1 MRGNSALAK
10 GCRMSQLPA
19 RYVRDL
25 GIPILTLLI
34 MRREALRWRNN
45 RTVPPPLPIAQ
56 RRELE
61 AWPLF
66 AEPPVLPPH
75 SKFNLTY
82 RDVPWDAHRDTRIF
96 AVSGNTRLS
105 EYPYP
110 PPDMKRQQPWMT
122 RNCRLPTR
130 RWMIQNVRKILT
142 PTSIARRYSIL
153 RASRRTDYSESDRH
167 LLTLK
172 EGRKFPSEH
181 PHPLDGMTASNR

>member
-34 MRREALRWRNN
+34 MRREALRWRNH
-45 RTVPPPLPIAQ
+45 RTVPPPLPISQIRGEALRGRNHGPVPPPLPIAQ

-105 EYPYP
+105 EYP
-110 PPDMKRQQPWMT
+110 
-122 RNCRLPTR
+122 
-130 RWMIQNVRKILT
+130 
-142 PTSIARRYSIL
+142 
-153 RASRRTDYSESDRH
+153 SRHQT
-167 LLTLK
+167 
-172 EGRKFPSEH
+172 
-181 PHPLDGMTASNR
+181 